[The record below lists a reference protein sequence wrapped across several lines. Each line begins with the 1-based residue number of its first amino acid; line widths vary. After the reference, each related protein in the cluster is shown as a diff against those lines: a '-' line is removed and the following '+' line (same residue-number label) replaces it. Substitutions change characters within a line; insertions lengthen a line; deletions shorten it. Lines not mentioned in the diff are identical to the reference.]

1 MIKTIQMTIDD
12 SLLSQVD
19 QVVKQMGINRSA
31 FIRDALEQALK
42 QWRIR
47 EMEKQHALGYAQIP
61 VESGEFDIWV
71 DEQSW
76 EET

>member
-19 QVVKQMGINRSA
+19 QVVTKMGVNRSA

-42 QWRIR
+42 RWRIQ
-47 EMEKQHALGYAQIP
+47 EMEKQHQRGYAQTP
-61 VESGEFDIWV
+61 VEAGEFDIWL
-71 DEQSW
+71 DEQKW
-76 EET
+76 GDQ